1 MQSQPSHTASP
12 PAASAR
18 RETLLTELGFRFG
31 INGPHAA
38 RTMMLD
44 DLRRLLDHA
53 PAAATPADYAH
64 AIKVQNVLGKP
75 SQKSRD
81 LAWRHLQALYSLNDG
96 NPIFRLM
103 RRLWPLS
110 EAAQPQL
117 ALAMALARD
126 PLLRSSQPLILTQP
140 TGGYLPRAVA
150 EQFLAQA
157 HADRFSAASLK
168 SFAQNVL
175 GTWTAAGFLE
185 GHLRKYRAQ
194 PRLTPEAI
202 VLLLFLAYLEGR
214 SGSRL
219 LTSPWVT
226 PYGTDQDTLAALT
239 HTAAQRGLLI
249 FMNAG
254 GVQEIR
260 FPGVLNPE
268 EEATRQEIT
277 HVL

>member
-1 MQSQPSHTASP
+1 MKTQSSQPASTYTLTP
-12 PAASAR
+12 
-18 RETLLTELGFRFG
+18 REALLTQLGFRFG

-44 DLRRLLDHA
+44 DMRRLLDHTA
-53 PAAATPADYAH
+53 VETDPDYAQ
-64 AIKVQNVLGKP
+64 AIKTQNALGKP
-75 SQKSRD
+75 SQKARD
-81 LAWRHLQALYSLNDG
+81 LAWRHLQVLFSLNDR

-126 PLLRSSQPLILTQP
+126 PLLRSSQTLILAQT
-140 TGGYLPRAVA
+140 TGTYLPRPTL
-150 EQFLAQA
+150 EDFLAQA
-157 HADRFSAASLK
+157 YPERFSTASLK

-185 GHLRKYRAQ
+185 GHRRKHRAQ
-194 PRLTPEAI
+194 PRLTPEGL
-202 VLLLFLAYLEGR
+202 VLLLFLSYLEGL

-219 LTSPWVT
+219 FTSSWLA
-226 PYGTDQDTLAALT
+226 PYGTDQDTLTTLA
-239 HTAAQRGLLI
+239 HTAAQRGLLV

-260 FPGVLNPE
+260 FPSALTPE
-268 EEATRQEIT
+268 EEAIRQEIA